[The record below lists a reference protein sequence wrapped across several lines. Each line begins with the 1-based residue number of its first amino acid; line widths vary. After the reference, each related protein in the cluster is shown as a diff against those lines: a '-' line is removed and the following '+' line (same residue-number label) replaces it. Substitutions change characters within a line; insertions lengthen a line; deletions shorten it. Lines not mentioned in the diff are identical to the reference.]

1 MVKTL
6 DYAKTKYQQAV
17 SRPETAQKYC
27 RDVGAFLGV
36 GDAACNSIPAK
47 NYSQVM
53 SSMAPE
59 LANRWA
65 EGLRAAFSH

>member
-6 DYAKTKYQQAV
+6 EYAKQKYQQAI

-27 RDVGAFLGV
+27 RDVGVFLGI
-36 GDAACNSIPAK
+36 GDAACNSTPAK
-47 NYSQVM
+47 NYAFIM

-59 LANRWA
+59 LAMRLA
-65 EGLRAAFSH
+65 EGLRSALSI

>member
-6 DYAKTKYQQAV
+6 DYAKQKYQQAV

-27 RDVGAFLGV
+27 RNVGVFLGI
-36 GDAACNSIPAK
+36 GDAACNSTPAR
-47 NYSQVM
+47 NYAQIM
-53 SSMAPE
+53 SSMAAE

-65 EGLRAAFSH
+65 EGLRAAFTH